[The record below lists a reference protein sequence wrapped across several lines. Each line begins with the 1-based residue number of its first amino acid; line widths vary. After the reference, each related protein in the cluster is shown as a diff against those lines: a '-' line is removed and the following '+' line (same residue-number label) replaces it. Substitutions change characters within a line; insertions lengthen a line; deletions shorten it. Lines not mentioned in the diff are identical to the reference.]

1 MQSDCR
7 PAEQIL
13 HPLQRA
19 KSFLVFGACLHLVF
33 GTLAF
38 RHAEWPLAVLLASCF
53 ITTTAAYIALA
64 RGHTRT
70 ASTLPALFCQTIL
83 MFYVVAYAGH
93 EHGRAL
99 WFFSLP
105 VMASILLPP
114 KEGALWTGASL
125 VGAVAIM
132 LYGNTFLGTSAYSAG
147 FTLRFVVTIALIGVS
162 MFWSELALQ
171 RYREETEA
179 RKALIEAE
187 SARLKAEIVRRASL
201 ERDLRILATTDALTG
216 LANRRAFMDRFS
228 LELARAQRPG
238 PNSTLLILDIDHF
251 KAINDRYGHP
261 AGDAVLSRLS
271 LLLGTSLRNVDLIGR
286 IGGEEFAVLLV
297 ETSAQMAQPVI
308 DRLIEHIRETPV
320 TLPDGTSLSFTA
332 SIGSTE
338 ILWGD
343 TIDTAIQRADEALYS
358 AKKGGRDRHCQ
369 R

>member
-1 MQSDCR
+1 MHSDCR
-7 PAEQIL
+7 PAAQIL
-13 HPLQRA
+13 HPLLRA
-19 KSFLVFGACLHLVF
+19 KSFLAFGGALHLIF
-33 GTLAF
+33 GTLAA
-38 RHAEWPLAVLLASCF
+38 RHGEWPLALLLGSCF
-53 ITTTAAYIALA
+53 ITTAAAYIALM

-70 ASTLPALFCQTIL
+70 ASTLPALFCQTVL
-83 MFYVVAYAGH
+83 MLYVVAFAGD

-105 VMASILLPP
+105 VIASILLPP
-114 KEGALWTGASL
+114 KEGALWTGVSL
-125 VGAVAIM
+125 LLAVIIM
-132 LYGNTFLGTSAYSAG
+132 LFGHQLFGSSVYSAG
-147 FTLRFVVTIALIGVS
+147 FALRFVVTIILIGVS

-187 SARLKAEIVRRASL
+187 SARLKAEIVRRTSL

-228 LELARAQRPG
+228 LELARSQRPE

-251 KAINDRYGHP
+251 KTINDRYGHP
-261 AGDAVLSRLS
+261 AGDAVLSHLS

-297 ETSAQMAQPVI
+297 ETSAQMAQPII
-308 DRLIEHIRETPV
+308 DRLIERIRETPV
-320 TLPDGTSLSFTA
+320 VLPDGLSLFYTA

-343 TIDTAIQRADEALYS
+343 TIDTAIQRADEALYC
-358 AKKGGRDRHCQ
+358 AKKTGRDRHCL